1 MPSSTSGRPPLL
13 SSFSPQNSRGFL
25 CFLSLLHAAHHHLQI
40 LAAPDS
46 CRVDHLHCCH
56 LVQPQSI
63 CVHLPGVQDLQWSAS
78 SSGTPGLLP
87 GLAPASYGSFHTG
100 PLAPSWLRAFAC
112 AVAPLPRPTLP
123 LSLYPTSL
131 TPVLVC
137 SRPHP
142 VGTPPRPGVGT
153 KLPGCQVH
161 VEGEGSEGLSCEGS
175 SMALT
180 GGSRNLWPRGECV
193 GCSALCQPLTW
204 PHGQHCG
211 CVPWATGSPAW
222 HTALGTS

>member
-1 MPSSTSGRPPLL
+1 M
-13 SSFSPQNSRGFL
+13 
-25 CFLSLLHAAHHHLQI
+25 LSLPLTPTTICRSRQLRVPAMSITSTAATWSNLSPSVSISLVFKTCSGLH
-40 LAAPDS
+40 
-46 CRVDHLHCCH
+46 R
-56 LVQPQSI
+56 PQGPQAF
-63 CVHLPGVQDLQWSAS
+63 LPS
-78 SSGTPGLLP
+78 
-87 GLAPASYGSFHTG
+87 LAPASCGSFHTG
-100 PLAPSWLRAFAC
+100 PLAPSWLRAFAR

-123 LSLYPTSL
+123 LSLYSTSL
-131 TPVLVC
+131 MSVLVC

-153 KLPGCQVH
+153 EFPGCQVH